1 MDSGRVPTTHQ
12 FPWALCGIPCPQM
25 FLYRYETHIHPN
37 ADRQHHC
44 RRLHL
49 SDGGS
54 KSEYNN
60 LAVSIWDWCISR
72 NFWLSAVHIAG
83 NLNAG
88 ADGKSIPAVL
98 TLMLSQYRGL
108 ITASMSFPP
117 LVFYQGSYKNPT
129 RQSNGSTDCPTLADP
144 NLVSPSAAFN
154 GSTMGN
160 PTS

>member
-1 MDSGRVPTTHQ
+1 
-12 FPWALCGIPCPQM
+12 M
-25 FLYRYETHIHPN
+25 FLYPYETHIHPN
-37 ADRQHHC
+37 ADRQHRC

-60 LAVSIWDWCISR
+60 LAVSIWDWCIYR
-72 NFWLSAVHIAG
+72 NIWLSFVC
-83 NLNAG
+83 G
-88 ADGKSIPAVL
+88 ADGKPIPAVL
-98 TLMLSQYRGL
+98 TLMFSQYLGH

-129 RQSNGSTDCPTLADP
+129 RQSKGSTDCPTLADP